1 MLEGKGITKRF
12 GGLVALAKVD
22 FEVKEGE
29 IVGLIGP
36 NGSGKTTL
44 FNVISGFYAPDEG
57 FISFK
62 KERISGKTPYQ
73 IARRG
78 IGRTFQV
85 VRPLMNLSVL
95 DNVAIGVL
103 YGEEKEGR
111 IEKAREKALEF
122 LEFTGLIRKKD
133 VPTGD
138 LGLAD
143 RKRLEVTRALS
154 SRPEI
159 LLLDEVF
166 AGLNPTE
173 IEEAISLVFRVR
185 DRYMVSIFM
194 IEHVM
199 KAIMR
204 TCERIMVLHYGEK
217 IVEGRPEEISS
228 HPQVIEAYLGSYN
241 A

>member
-1 MLEGKGITKRF
+1 MLEGKGITKKF

-22 FEVKEGE
+22 FVVNAGE

-44 FNVISGFYAPDEG
+44 FNVVSGFYAPDEG
-57 FISFK
+57 SISFK
-62 KERISGKTPYQ
+62 NERISGKSPYQ
-73 IARRG
+73 VAQRG

-95 DNVAIGVL
+95 DNVSIGVL
-103 YGEEKEGR
+103 YGGEKEGR
-111 IEKAREKALEF
+111 VEHARERAMDY

-133 VPTGD
+133 VSTRD

-143 RKRLEVTRALS
+143 RKRLEVTRALAGK
-154 SRPEI
+154 PEL

-173 IEEAISLVFRVR
+173 IEEAIALVFRIR
-185 DRYMVSIFM
+185 DRFKISIFM

-204 TCERIMVLHYGEK
+204 TCQRIIVLHYGEK
-217 IVEGRPEEISS
+217 IIEGRPEEISC
-228 HPQVIEAYLGSYN
+228 HPQVVDAYLGSCN